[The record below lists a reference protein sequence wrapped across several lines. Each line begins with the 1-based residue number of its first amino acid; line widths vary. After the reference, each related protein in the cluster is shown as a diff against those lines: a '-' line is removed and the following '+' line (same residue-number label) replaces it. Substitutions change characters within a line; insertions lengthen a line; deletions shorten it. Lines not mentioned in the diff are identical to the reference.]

1 MTGTAY
7 QVRRELN
14 RVYGLKVTV
23 IPTHRKCL
31 RKGLQARIFKTME
44 AKNRAVAE
52 AIVTMR
58 EQGRAILVGTPSV
71 EKSEAVG
78 ELLKDKQI
86 PHHILNAKYHAQ
98 EAEIVSQAGQAEKVT
113 IATNMAG
120 RGTDIILDDIVTKN
134 GGLHVIA
141 TEMHSSKRIDR
152 QLIGRAARQ
161 GDLGTYQFFLSLEDE
176 LLRCLSPRRRQ
187 AAIRRAVADSNGEL
201 SPNWLNYFI
210 RTQRFLERMH
220 AKQRRDVLKREQYR
234 TEYSNKMGLDP
245 FLEMTD

>member
-1 MTGTAY
+1 
-7 QVRRELN
+7 VRVGVVGPQDVEREPL
-14 RVYGLKVTV
+14 RGALPDPGQLAQLGDQALDGRGVQGSIT
-23 IPTHRKCL
+23 CL
-31 RKGLQARIFKTME
+31 E
-44 AKNRAVAE
+44 
-52 AIVTMR
+52 
-58 EQGRAILVGTPSV
+58 
-71 EKSEAVG
+71 
-78 ELLKDKQI
+78 
-86 PHHILNAKYHAQ
+86 
-98 EAEIVSQAGQAEKVT
+98 AGQAERVT

-187 AAIRRAVADSNGEL
+187 SAIRRAVADAKGEL
-201 SPNWLNYFI
+201 APGWLNYFT